1 MKFLVNIIVL
11 LLAAVLSGAVCWA
24 DTLTMKD
31 GSVLMGKVISQEG
44 KSLLFKTVYA
54 GTINIKWDQVSKIET
69 KEPVKLMLQNDELIS
84 TRYIKNI
91 ENGISQIKKQ
101 DEEWKTA
108 FKTDNVA
115 YINPDPWRLGKGYK
129 ITGRANFSLKSQL
142 GNTIKDELEMD
153 GLLEL
158 RSLKE
163 RYTFSGNLEYDTNKN
178 STTAD
183 NWVFSGKY
191 DYFVSKQ
198 RYYGIQLTMERDK
211 FTDLNL
217 RTTIGP
223 HVGHQFYEGKELN
236 LGMDIGV
243 VQVDENNIVADDT
256 QFLAM
261 NWNVNYD
268 QFFWDDTIQ
277 LYHKNYGLW
286 DWEKSNKITLNSWT
300 GFRFPLRSGIVASA
314 EVEWEYD
321 SKPKDHIST
330 LDTTYRFKLGYQ
342 W

>member
-1 MKFLVNIIVL
+1 MKFLARIFVLSLTGVL
-11 LLAAVLSGAVCWA
+11 LSIAVKA
-24 DTLTMKD
+24 DTLTMND
-31 GSVLMGKVISQEG
+31 GSVLIGEVLSQEG
-44 KSLLFKTVYA
+44 RSLLFKTSYA
-54 GTINIKWDQVSKIET
+54 GTIKIKWDQVSKIQT
-69 KEPVKLMLQNDELIS
+69 KKPVKLMLQNDELIS
-84 TRYIKNI
+84 TRYVKNI
-91 ENGISQIKKQ
+91 ENGISQIKKEN
-101 DEEWKTA
+101 EEWKTA
-108 FKTDNVA
+108 FKTASVA
-115 YINPDPWRLGKGYK
+115 YINPDPWRLGQGYK
-129 ITGRANFSLKSQL
+129 ISGRANFSLKSQH

-158 RSLKE
+158 RNLKE
-163 RYTFSGNLEYDTNKN
+163 RYTFSGNLEYDTNQD

-191 DYFVSKQ
+191 DYFVSRK
-198 RYYGIQLTMERDK
+198 RYYGVQLTLERDK
-211 FTDLNL
+211 FTDLDL

-256 QFLAM
+256 QYLAM

-268 QFFWDDTIQ
+268 QYFWDDTIQ
-277 LYHKNYGLW
+277 FYHKNYGLW

-321 SKPKDHIST
+321 NKPKDNILT
-330 LDTTYRFKLGYQ
+330 LDTTYRLKLGYQ